1 MLRRDAII
9 FLLVIAWATINFL
22 FLPTIDA
29 KILIP
34 TFGWGMIGLLIALVL
49 LMVLSSLIPKFGKW
63 GDKKMF

>member
-22 FLPTIDA
+22 FLPTIDVE
-29 KILIP
+29 ILIP